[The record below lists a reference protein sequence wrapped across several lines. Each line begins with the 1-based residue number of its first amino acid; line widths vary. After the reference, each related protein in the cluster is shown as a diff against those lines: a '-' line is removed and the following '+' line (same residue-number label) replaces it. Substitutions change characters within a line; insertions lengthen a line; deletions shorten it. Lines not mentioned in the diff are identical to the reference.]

1 MLLSD
6 VIISLSDEVRAS
18 LPAVLGVSE
27 VEFLINDT
35 PHEAPPTDPSP
46 SPLKSPWGKK
56 YQNKIFGGQ
65 KSPGGKYNKSPGA
78 PQITD
83 SPLRS
88 RSPGGLGN
96 SYSQNNSQY
105 SQNGQ
110 NNQNTQNNQSSQN
123 GQNSTYSNMN
133 QNRNSNA
140 SSSSSNNGY
149 TDIGG
154 GYYTRDVTVPINVTY
169 PQYGTGSQ
177 DIEYVLRLTIDSN
190 DVNTDIRINR
200 HIDTG
205 SLESDRDWVQDP
217 LKEPYYLRQKR
228 ESTTFSSV
236 VSGSESILD
245 QIVESITQIL
255 DLCAESQLASEEL
268 AAARKFR

>member
-1 MLLSD
+1 MSLLKKIP
-6 VIISLSDEVRAS
+6 VKNIKTKY
-18 LPAVLGVSE
+18 LGVK
-27 VEFLINDT
+27 N
-35 PHEAPPTDPSP
+35 H
-46 SPLKSPWGKK
+46 
-56 YQNKIFGGQ
+56 
-65 KSPGGKYNKSPGA
+65 PGGKYNKSPGA

-96 SYSQNNSQY
+96 SYGPNNSQY

-110 NNQNTQNNQSSQN
+110 NNQISQNGQN

-140 SSSSSNNGY
+140 SSSSNNGY

-268 AAARKFR
+268 ASARKFR